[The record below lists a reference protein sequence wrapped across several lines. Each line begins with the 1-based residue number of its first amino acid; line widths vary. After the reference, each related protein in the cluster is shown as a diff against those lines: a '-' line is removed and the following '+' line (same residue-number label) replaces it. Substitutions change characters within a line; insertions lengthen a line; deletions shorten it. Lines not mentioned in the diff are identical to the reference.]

1 MYIICLNCFL
11 LEFRKMQDISSIG
24 RFYKNEGFYLEG
36 VWLLRISG
44 SYSQEM
50 MGIIQIKDSSK
61 VPIFIWE
68 SMGIFEV
75 SESLGTVLLGSDQYH

>member
-1 MYIICLNCFL
+1 MRILDL
-11 LEFRKMQDISSIG
+11 ISCMS
-24 RFYKNEGFYLEG
+24 RLYCLEG
-36 VWLLRISG
+36 NFARNGDFTWRVSDCEELVGVTLEGI
-44 SYSQEM
+44 

-68 SMGIFEV
+68 SMGIFEI

>member
-1 MYIICLNCFL
+1 MRAFSDFTSKVSDCEELVGVT
-11 LEFRKMQDISSIG
+11 LEEI
-24 RFYKNEGFYLEG
+24 
-36 VWLLRISG
+36 
-44 SYSQEM
+44 

-68 SMGIFEV
+68 SMGIFEI

>member
-1 MYIICLNCFL
+1 VSDCEELV
-11 LEFRKMQDISSIG
+11 G
-24 RFYKNEGFYLEG
+24 VTLEG
-36 VWLLRISG
+36 I
-44 SYSQEM
+44 

-68 SMGIFEV
+68 SMGIFEI

>member
-1 MYIICLNCFL
+1 
-11 LEFRKMQDISSIG
+11 
-24 RFYKNEGFYLEG
+24 
-36 VWLLRISG
+36 
-44 SYSQEM
+44 

-75 SESLGTVLLGSDQYH
+75 PESLGTVLLGSSACNQYFGD